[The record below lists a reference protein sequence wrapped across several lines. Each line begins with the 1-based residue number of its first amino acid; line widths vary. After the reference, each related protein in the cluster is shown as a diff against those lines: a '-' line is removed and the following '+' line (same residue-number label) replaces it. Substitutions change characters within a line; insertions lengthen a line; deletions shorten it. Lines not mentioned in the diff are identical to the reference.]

1 MAQSLLDSVIGSTVL
16 DANGETVGAVQGIYI
31 DDDSGSPTWV
41 AVATD
46 MVDGNSL
53 VPLSGAQHRYDRE
66 SLRVQVSKER
76 VRTAPHR
83 DRAGGVNR
91 RAEAELFAH
100 YGIDPRRGGWDTYGR
115 HRLHRG
121 SDEPLTDDSDTS
133 ARGHGPARYGESAQP
148 GASVRLRRYVA
159 AAEAHRGS
167 TKSDS

>member
-1 MAQSLLDSVIGSTVL
+1 MIMAQSLLDSVIGSTVL
-16 DANGETVGAVQGIYI
+16 DANGETVGAVEEIYI

-46 MVDGNSL
+46 MVEGNSL

-83 DRAGGVNR
+83 DRDGGVSR

-100 YGIDPRRGGWDTYGR
+100 YGIDPRRSGWDTYGR
-115 HRLHRG
+115 HRIHPG
-121 SDEPLTDDSDTS
+121 SEEPLT
-133 ARGHGPARYGESAQP
+133 HGPATQP
-148 GASVRLRRYVA
+148 DRHASTRTEPVASVRLRRYVA
-159 AAEAHRGS
+159 AER
-167 TKSDS
+167 